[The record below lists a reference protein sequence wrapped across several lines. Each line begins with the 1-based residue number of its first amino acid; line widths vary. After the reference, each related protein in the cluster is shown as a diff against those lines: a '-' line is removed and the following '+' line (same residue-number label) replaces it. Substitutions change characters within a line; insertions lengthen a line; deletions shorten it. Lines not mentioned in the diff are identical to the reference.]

1 MLRGYLRGGEQL
13 GGGLKPG
20 TASTRWKG
28 AEMWGEQKRLFF
40 RRGRVALVFNTS
52 ITNDT
57 YLTDETGALYRSKD
71 NRQEKIE
78 YVPD

>member
-1 MLRGYLRGGEQL
+1 
-13 GGGLKPG
+13 
-20 TASTRWKG
+20 
-28 AEMWGEQKRLFF
+28 MWGEQKRLFF